1 MRVFALLFFL
11 LAGASSISAQEAWI
25 AEGLPH
31 HLRVRV
37 AAQHEALFVDK
48 LSSAQRSFV
57 NVLKRWDA
65 DTTINVCFFGGS
77 KALRAKI
84 VQVANRWA
92 QIDNAGIKL
101 DFGAMAEPRHC
112 KPTEFNH
119 IRVGFS
125 YSGYWSL
132 VGKDSIEE
140 APQAEQ
146 SMNLGKFNVN
156 PPADP
161 EFTRVVLHEFGH
173 ALGFHHEHQNTSGP
187 CEAEFDWPAIEKY
200 LAGSPNY
207 WSKEEIDF
215 NMRPQAAK
223 GDDPGTFDQK
233 SIMLYEFPQEFY
245 YKGNS
250 STCFTQGNNSISDGD
265 KIAARKLYPLDKT
278 ASQAVLRDA
287 ERKVADAISS
297 LQGVEPAHKLF
308 ALARLQN
315 RQTQFGPAEFNY
327 AKGRPADGP
336 FIWHAPYVYVPPPMK
351 DKWPGA
357 PKDG

>member
-1 MRVFALLFFL
+1 MRLFTTLLFSL
-11 LAGASSISAQEAWI
+11 LCVSSVSAQEAWI
-25 AEGLPH
+25 GEGLPH

-37 AAQHEALFVDK
+37 AAQQEALFVDK
-48 LSSAQRSFV
+48 LSPAQRSYI

-65 DTTINVCFFGGS
+65 DTVINVCFFGGS

-84 VQVANRWA
+84 AKIANLWSN
-92 QIDNAGIKL
+92 IDGAGIKL
-101 DFGAMAEPRHC
+101 DFGALAEPRHC

-119 IRVGFS
+119 IRVGYS
-125 YSGYWSL
+125 YKGYWSL

-146 SMNLGKFNVN
+146 SMNLGRFDVT

-161 EFTRVVLHEFGH
+161 EFARVVLHEFGH

-187 CEAEFDWPAIEKY
+187 CEAEFNWPAVEKY

-215 NMRPQAAK
+215 NMRPHPTS
-223 GDDPGTFDQK
+223 GSTPGEFDKK
-233 SIMLYEFPQEFY
+233 SIMLYEFPKEFY
-245 YKGNS
+245 HKGNS
-250 STCFTQGNNSISDGD
+250 STCFAEGNNSISDGD
-265 KIAARKLYPLDKT
+265 KVAARKLYPLDKT

-287 ERKVADAISS
+287 ETKLTDAISK
-297 LQGVEPAHKLF
+297 LDGIEPAHKLF

-315 RQTQFGPAEFNY
+315 RPTQFNPAEFNY
-327 AKGRPADGP
+327 ARGRPMDGP
-336 FIWHAPYVYVPPPMK
+336 IIWQAPFVYVPPPAK